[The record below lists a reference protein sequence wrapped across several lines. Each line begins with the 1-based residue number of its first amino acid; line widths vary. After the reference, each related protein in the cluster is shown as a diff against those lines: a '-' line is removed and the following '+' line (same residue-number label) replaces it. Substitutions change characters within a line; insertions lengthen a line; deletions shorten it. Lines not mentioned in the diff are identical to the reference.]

1 MYRNSEGY
9 ADPTVGAAL
18 AHIAYEERR
27 KRRTAKQAEKRKA
40 AAQKK
45 LKQER
50 KKSIRRKQTEERF
63 RNTHWVLAWSADP
76 AIEAKIKEGR
86 NAVRPEH
93 KPSGNI
99 L

>member
-27 KRRTAKQAEKRKA
+27 KRRTAKQQAKKRKA
-40 AAQKK
+40 NAQKK

-63 RNTHWVLAWSADP
+63 RNTHWVLAWSVDP
-76 AIEAKIKEGR
+76 AIEAKIKEDR
-86 NAVRPEH
+86 KCSSSRT
-93 KPSGNI
+93 
-99 L
+99 